1 MRSESK
7 KLSSKAEES
16 LEEYN
21 WGDWMLY
28 DFFVA
33 KLKKEVKEI
42 GEQKVEYYKNQIIKR
57 SAEISDECLQEQVS
71 GHFIRKLVGE
81 IFILNP
87 SLGGLFV
94 TGT

>member
-1 MRSESK
+1 MFWYQITIKLQLNTMRSESK
-7 KLSSKAEES
+7 KLSSQAEQL

-57 SAEISDECLQEQVS
+57 SAEISDECLQDQVS
-71 GHFIRKLVGE
+71 LHLIRRHW
-81 IFILNP
+81 
-87 SLGGLFV
+87 
-94 TGT
+94 

>member
-1 MRSESK
+1 
-7 KLSSKAEES
+7 
-16 LEEYN
+16 
-21 WGDWMLY
+21 MLY
-28 DFFVA
+28 EFFVA
-33 KLKKEVKEI
+33 KLKEEVKEI

-71 GHFIRKLVGE
+71 GHFIRKHVGE
-81 IFILNP
+81 IFTLNP